1 MSICSFSAH
10 GCLPDL
16 CKFHQFSHQ
25 TRRWNWPVMNRALH
39 YLLRLITA
47 CHQRSSVYPPRL
59 ITYGPHDTPVIINGG
74 NVLINGGE
82 NFTTQ
87 ITPQGVRKQ
96 EISRNR
102 EYLFIIYSWW
112 SFWTIERTIS
122 VLKELSPRDRKLVVL
137 IGLIK
142 KWKENIVTIDIG
154 RVSFDLITKC
164 QALGY
169 TIWVCSNRIARKV
182 VLFGEYRPIYEPFF
196 MQWQYIS
203 LA

>member
-1 MSICSFSAH
+1 MDACLIFVSLISFLIRLADEIDLWWTVPFIICYGSS
-10 GCLPDL
+10 
-16 CKFHQFSHQ
+16 Q
-25 TRRWNWPVMNRALH
+25 PVTSDH
-39 YLLRLITA
+39 PFTT
-47 CHQRSSVYPPRL
+47 PRL
-59 ITYGPHDTPVIINGG
+59 ITYGPHDIPVIINGG

-87 ITPQGVRKQ
+87 IIPQGVRKQ

-196 MQWQYIS
+196 MQWQCIS

>member
-1 MSICSFSAH
+1 MDACLISGSLISFLIRLAHEIDLWWTVPFIICYGSS
-10 GCLPDL
+10 
-16 CKFHQFSHQ
+16 Q
-25 TRRWNWPVMNRALH
+25 PVTSDH
-39 YLLRLITA
+39 PFTT
-47 CHQRSSVYPPRL
+47 PRL

-182 VLFGEYRPIYEPFF
+182 VLFGEYRPIYEPFS